1 MMLINGNLNTPI
13 NIHEGLP
20 NILVVENKHLF
31 YNLINDLIK
40 QVEGND
46 GDWILSENSKIYS
59 ISKTTNV
66 IVDFFHLNLNCK
78 PILSKLYSNLKDIS
92 AQSDFY
98 MDTIT
103 LKQLIIEYFE
113 KINSELILPVEFD
126 AEFDITSIF
135 KMLDVKFSVT
145 DTELVESIN
154 IISHIL
160 RELVSNKL
168 IVLVNFLN
176 YLTEEEIEIF
186 YRDLY
191 YNKYSILLIENRW
204 NRIKRENEKIL
215 IIDDDLCEIYVDEH

>member
-1 MMLINGNLNTPI
+1 MLINGNLNTPI

-154 IISHIL
+154 IVSHIL

>member
-1 MMLINGNLNTPI
+1 MLINGNLNTPI

-154 IISHIL
+154 IVSHIL

-204 NRIKRENEKIL
+204 KNKERE
-215 IIDDDLCEIYVDEH
+215 

>member
-154 IISHIL
+154 IVSHIL